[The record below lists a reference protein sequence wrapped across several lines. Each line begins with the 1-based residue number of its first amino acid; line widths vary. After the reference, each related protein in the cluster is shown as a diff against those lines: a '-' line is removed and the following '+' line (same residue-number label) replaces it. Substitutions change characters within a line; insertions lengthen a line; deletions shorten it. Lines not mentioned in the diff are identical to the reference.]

1 MSPFAINLVL
11 AVAWQAL
18 AGDFSLTSLAVGFVV
33 GYVIMWL
40 LQPLLGHTRYCRQ
53 VLDVAALVLFFL
65 YELVVSSLRVAWH
78 VLTPGQRSTPGII
91 AVPLEVCSDAEITVL
106 GNLISL
112 TPGSLT
118 IDVSD
123 DKRTLLVHSMFVDD
137 PDDERREIKSG
148 MEKRVLEA
156 LR

>member
-1 MSPFAINLVL
+1 MNPFAINLVL

-18 AGDFSLTSLAVGFVV
+18 NGDFSLTSLAVGFAV
-33 GYVIMWL
+33 GYVVLWL
-40 LQPLLGHTRYCRQ
+40 LQPMLGSTRYCSQ
-53 VLDVAALVLFFL
+53 AVDVIALIAYFL

-78 VLTPGQRSTPGII
+78 VVVPGQRSTPGIV
-91 AVPLEVCSDAEITVL
+91 AVPLDARTDAEITVL

-118 IDVSD
+118 IDVSED
-123 DKRTLLVHSMFVDD
+123 RRILLVHSMFIDD
-137 PDDERREIKSG
+137 PDDERRSIKSG

>member
-1 MSPFAINLVL
+1 MSAFAINLVL

-18 AGDFSLTSLAVGFVV
+18 NGDFSLMSLAVGFVI
-33 GYVIMWL
+33 GYIVLCL
-40 LQPLLGHTRYCRQ
+40 LQPLLGRGRYGRQ
-53 VLDVAALVLFFL
+53 VFDVFALIVYFH
-65 YELVVSSLRVAWH
+65 YELIVSSLRVAWH

-91 AVPLEVCSDAEITVL
+91 AVPLKVCTDAEITVL

-118 IDVSD
+118 IDVSE
-123 DKRTLLVHSMFVDD
+123 DKRTLLVHSMFIDD
-137 PDDERREIKSG
+137 PDDERRSIKNG